1 MQKQNRQIK
10 DKGSALVETLVGS
23 IFLMLFTFFTIDLS
37 QTTFTLHRIN
47 YLSKKSARGVCL
59 SAGKR
64 VGEIKEKS
72 RNEMLPALS
81 NDLRAGR
88 IQSINISLL
97 NQDGNRLPNN
107 TTIESASVLTFRVDA
122 NLSMSFVP
130 FRLFALFAPSAGS
143 QMIFYLPD
151 GRFHYKTD
159 VTFIV
164 E

>member
-1 MQKQNRQIK
+1 MQNQNRQIK
-10 DKGSALVETLVGS
+10 EKGSALVETLVGS
-23 IFLMLFTFFTIDLS
+23 ILLMLFTFFTIDLS

-47 YLSKKSARGVCL
+47 YLSKKSARGASL

-72 RNEMLPALS
+72 RNELLAALL

-88 IQSINISLL
+88 IQSIDISLL
-97 NQDGNRLPNN
+97 NQDGNRISDN
-107 TTIESASVLTFRVDA
+107 TTIESDTVLTFRVDA

-130 FRLFALFAPSAGS
+130 FRLFEPFAPSAAT
-143 QMIFYLPD
+143 QKIFLPD